1 MEFSPS
7 RKRLLWRLLIAGI
20 VVNALIFVWVGFGR
34 GHGPSTGTSERQVP
48 PTYSPSPWLKY
59 SRPPQRVR
67 VRPVSPGAPTM
78 TAWVIDNRAAL
89 WQGLFASGIHPGQP
103 VMGFAWRRARSDPPT
118 AASGQP
124 LTNCGRVAAGSPIES

>member
-34 GHGPSTGTSERQVP
+34 GHGSTGTSERQVP

-59 SRPPQRVR
+59 SRSLLSACAS
-67 VRPVSPGAPTM
+67 RPVSPGAPTM

-89 WQGLFASGIHPGQP
+89 WQDLSRPAFIPANP
-103 VMGFAWRRARSDPPT
+103 
-118 AASGQP
+118 
-124 LTNCGRVAAGSPIES
+124 

>member
-34 GHGPSTGTSERQVP
+34 GHGSTGTSERQVP

-89 WQGLFASGIHPGQP
+89 WQDLSRPAFIPANP
-103 VMGFAWRRARSDPPT
+103 
-118 AASGQP
+118 
-124 LTNCGRVAAGSPIES
+124 